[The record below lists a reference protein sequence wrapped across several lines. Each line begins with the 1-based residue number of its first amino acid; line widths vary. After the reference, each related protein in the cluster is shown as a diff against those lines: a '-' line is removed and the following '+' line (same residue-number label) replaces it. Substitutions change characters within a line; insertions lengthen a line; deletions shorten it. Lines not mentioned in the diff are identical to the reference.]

1 MKIAGSVEPS
11 AGGEPTPRYLAER
24 QKKIRSQNI
33 RIVFLEQQFATAV
46 IQNFARD
53 NHIGSAELESLDRVE
68 GRATYI
74 GLMTFNARAIDR
86 AHAFEDS

>member
-33 RIVFLEQQFATAV
+33 RIVFLEQSATAV
-46 IQNFARD
+46 IQNLARD
-53 NHIGSAELESLDRVE
+53 NHFGSAELDPLGGVE

-74 GLMTFNARAIDR
+74 DLMTFNARAIDR